1 MLRRPPRST
10 RTHTLFPYASLF
22 RSLAHRLDDCLI
34 VIVSAGEDVALH
46 TGRDLLVNLVVVDL
60 SETGTSPLPERP
72 LREAQVAT
80 AAHLVNHLAR
90 NCLVIGGHLAVAV
103 EPDALRFLEQPN
115 ELGFA
120 EAGLLSIALIDIV
133 DQGRGLDRKSTLMKS

>member
-1 MLRRPPRST
+1 MQYALGIEKAVGEIDADFE
-10 RTHTLFPYASLF
+10 LFDELGAAE
-22 RSLAHRLDDCLI
+22 LAHRLDDCLI

-80 AAHLVNHLAR
+80 AAHLVNHIPR
-90 NCLVIGGHLAVAV
+90 NCLVIVGHPRDPA
-103 EPDALRFLEQPN
+103 EPVALRLLYPPT
-115 ELGFA
+115 
-120 EAGLLSIALIDIV
+120 EAGFS
-133 DQGRGLDRKSTLMKS
+133 G

>member
-1 MLRRPPRST
+1 MSSDVCSSDL
-10 RTHTLFPYASLF
+10 
-22 RSLAHRLDDCLI
+22 
-34 VIVSAGEDVALH
+34 SAGEDVALH

-103 EPDALRFLEQPN
+103 EPDALRFLEQPT

-120 EAGLLSIALIDIV
+120 EAGLLSIALLDIV
-133 DQGRGLDRKSTLMKS
+133 DPGRGLDPAEILAQKCVVWGTSVSVRVALGGCGFIKKKKT

>member
-90 NCLVIGGHLAVAV
+90 HCLVTGGHPAVAV
-103 EPDALRFLEQPN
+103 EPDSLDRTT
-115 ELGFA
+115 
-120 EAGLLSIALIDIV
+120 V
-133 DQGRGLDRKSTLMKS
+133 GRGKSEAVRVDIGGRRIMNKKRQ